1 MGVLYLGQLFK
12 EAGFPPGVVNLV
24 SGGGKVGALLSSHL
38 GIAKVS
44 FTGSAGSGRQVQIA
58 AAKSNLKHVSLELGG
73 KSPAIIFNDA
83 NLENAVAHN
92 SQGFLMNSGQICV
105 AGSRI
110 LVQNG
115 IAPKF
120 IEALRAAFLQF
131 NDTMADPALEST
143 YLGPLADKA
152 QFERVMGFLE
162 GAKKDGIEV
171 LTGGIRKGEKGR
183 FVEPTILM
191 NPDVTARVYTDE
203 IFGPVVV
210 VKTFE
215 TEEDAI
221 KLANDT
227 TYGLGATVYTNDI
240 TRALR
245 VTAELEAGTVT
256 INSFHWLVPETPFGG
271 VKQSGYGRE
280 GGLEG
285 IKAFLEAKTVHI
297 NINMPKA

>member
-1 MGVLYLGQLFK
+1 M
-12 EAGFPPGVVNLV
+12 VNLV

-191 NPDVTARVYTDE
+191 NPDVTARVYM
-203 IFGPVVV
+203 
-210 VKTFE
+210 
-215 TEEDAI
+215 
-221 KLANDT
+221 
-227 TYGLGATVYTNDI
+227 
-240 TRALR
+240 TRSSVLLLWSKR
-245 VTAELEAGTVT
+245 
-256 INSFHWLVPETPFGG
+256 SKQRRTP
-271 VKQSGYGRE
+271 S
-280 GGLEG
+280 
-285 IKAFLEAKTVHI
+285 
-297 NINMPKA
+297 N

>member
-1 MGVLYLGQLFK
+1 LGVLYLGQLFK

-24 SGGGKVGALLSSHL
+24 SGKGTVGALLSSHME
-38 GIAKVS
+38 IAKIS
-44 FTGSAGSGRQVQIA
+44 FTGSANSGRQVQIA

-73 KSPAIIFNDA
+73 KSPVLIFNDA

-92 SQGFLMNSGQICV
+92 SQGFLLNSGQVCV

-110 LVQNG
+110 LVQSG

-120 IEALRAAFLQF
+120 IESLRAAFLQF
-131 NDTMADPALEST
+131 NNTMADPALEST

-152 QFERVMGFLE
+152 QFDRVMGFLE

-171 LTGGIRKGEKGR
+171 LTGGVRKGDSGS

-191 NPDVTARVYTDE
+191 NPDVTAKVYTDE

-215 TEEDAI
+215 TEEEAI
-221 KLANDT
+221 ELANKT
-227 TYGLGATVYTNDI
+227 TYGLGG
-240 TRALR
+240 
-245 VTAELEAGTVT
+245 ELSLMFSL
-256 INSFHWLVPETPFGG
+256 NS
-271 VKQSGYGRE
+271 S
-280 GGLEG
+280 
-285 IKAFLEAKTVHI
+285 
-297 NINMPKA
+297 